1 MSEEAAT
8 LEVSADTKELGDK
21 IVELTLKQA
30 KELSDYLKDE
40 YGIEAASGGVVA
52 MAPAGAGG
60 DAGEAEVEK
69 TAFDV
74 VLTGFGDNKISVV
87 KVLKKLTG
95 LSLIEAK
102 KLVEN
107 APVTLKEALSQADA
121 DAMKAELEESG
132 ASVELK

>member
-1 MSEEAAT
+1 M
-8 LEVSADTKELGDK
+8 
-21 IVELTLKQA
+21 
-30 KELSDYLKDE
+30 
-40 YGIEAASGGVVA
+40 
-52 MAPAGAGG
+52 
-60 DAGEAEVEK
+60 EK